1 MHTTMRK
8 LAMMTVVV
16 AGSIAGVSAC
26 ASSGTM
32 ENAGGDVALAGGMG
46 TGGMSASAMFADPNV
61 AAVGSASNQEEIQM
75 SRVALERAQD
85 PRVRSYAQ
93 RMIDEHTRVES
104 EMTAMLRAK
113 GMAPIDNAL
122 SLQMKR
128 NLPPKLD
135 MLRGMTGTQ
144 FDMGYMMRQIHAH
157 EMTLLTLDTSLIPET
172 DDAAMKTYLS
182 GTVRPAVAIHLQ
194 EAKQLHD
201 QLMMAMH
208 GGGNR

>member
-1 MHTTMRK
+1 MK
-8 LAMMTVVV
+8 K
-16 AGSIAGVSAC
+16 IAALIAVNEGR
-26 ASSGTM
+26 AS
-32 ENAGGDVALAGGMG
+32 V
-46 TGGMSASAMFADPNV
+46 
-61 AAVGSASNQEEIQM
+61 AVGVTDDLSAQVILKPNW
-75 SRVALERAQD
+75 RF
-85 PRVRSYAQ
+85 
-93 RMIDEHTRVES
+93 
-104 EMTAMLRAK
+104 
-113 GMAPIDNAL
+113 NAL

-135 MLRGMTGTQ
+135 MLRAMTGTQ

-182 GTVRPAVAIHLQ
+182 GTVRPAVAMHLQ

-201 QLMMAMH
+201 QLMMQMH